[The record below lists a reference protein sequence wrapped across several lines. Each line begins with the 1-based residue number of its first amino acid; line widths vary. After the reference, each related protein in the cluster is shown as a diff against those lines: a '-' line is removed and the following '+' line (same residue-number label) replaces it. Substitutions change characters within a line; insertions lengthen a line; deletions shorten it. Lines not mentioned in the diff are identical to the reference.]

1 MLKPRKYT
9 ELASATIDDGVE
21 IVISRFMDE
30 GFTLAKKVCVVE
42 GKRKVDMFM
51 KNAIQVNNI
60 DGLYNLRDA
69 INMSINKVEEEK

>member
-9 ELASATIDDGVE
+9 ELSSATIDEGVE

-42 GKRKVDMFM
+42 GKRKVE
-51 KNAIQVNNI
+51 KN
-60 DGLYNLRDA
+60 
-69 INMSINKVEEEK
+69 INSRMWQTFCTKTLP